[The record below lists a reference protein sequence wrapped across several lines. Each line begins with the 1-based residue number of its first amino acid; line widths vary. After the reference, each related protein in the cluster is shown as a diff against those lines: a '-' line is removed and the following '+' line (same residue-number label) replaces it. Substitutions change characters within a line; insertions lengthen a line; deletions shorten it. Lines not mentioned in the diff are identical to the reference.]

1 MKLRNIL
8 LAIISVILTA
18 CGGSNNGSENLDINK
33 LLQESAANSDLEIS
47 QESMNAIIESIPSPV
62 EIAMI
67 IKSSGTG
74 FDETLINSQDNI
86 KFYNSDKAKALSI
99 GIYSGDLG
107 YINIYEKSFLTVNY
121 LTTIKKLA
129 DDISIGQFFDFEMIR
144 RLASNND
151 KMDSLIYLST
161 VNFNK
166 MDAFLRSQKRTNMS
180 ILMVTG
186 TWLEG
191 FYIATQ
197 NYKTGKNPQLM
208 DWIGNQ
214 KIIIDQLMLGL
225 QAFKNDPYFQQV
237 VGDLDE
243 LKAIYEKI
251 TITYEYHAPE
261 SVEVDGR
268 LVIVDKSTSKVNVTE
283 EQVEQICSI
292 VMQIR
297 SKLVANA

>member
-18 CGGSNNGSENLDINK
+18 CGGSNNGNDKLDMNK
-33 LLQESAANSDLEIS
+33 LLAESAANSELEIS
-47 QESMNAIIESIPSPV
+47 PESMNAIIESIPSPI

-67 IKSSGTG
+67 IKGSGTG
-74 FDETLINSQDNI
+74 FDDKLINSQDNI
-86 KFYNSDKAKALSI
+86 KYYNSDKAKALSI

-121 LTTIKKLA
+121 LTTIKRLA
-129 DDISIGQFFDFEMIR
+129 DDISIGQFFDFEMIK

-166 MDAFLRSQKRTNMS
+166 MDSFLRSQKRTNMS

-197 NYKTGKNPQLM
+197 NYQASKNPQLM

-214 KIIIDQLMLGL
+214 KVIIDQLMLGL
-225 QAFKNDPYFQQV
+225 QAFKNDPYFQQMV
-237 VGDLDE
+237 TE
-243 LKAIYEKI
+243 LGKLKSVYDNI

-261 SVEVDGR
+261 SVEIDGR
-268 LVIVDKSTSKVNVTE
+268 LVIVDKSTSKVNVTA
-283 EQVEQICSI
+283 EQVDEICNN
-292 VMQIR
+292 VGQIR
-297 SKLVANA
+297 SKLVTNE

>member
-8 LAIISVILTA
+8 LAIISVAITA
-18 CGGSNNGSENLDINK
+18 CGGSNSGNDKIDINK
-33 LLQESAANSDLEIS
+33 LLEESAKNSDIEIS
-47 QESMNAIIESIPSPV
+47 SESMNAIIESIPSPV

-74 FDETLINSQDNI
+74 FDESLINSQSNTE
-86 KFYNSDKAKALSI
+86 FYNSDKSKALSI

-121 LTTIKKLA
+121 LATIKKLA
-129 DDISIGQFFDFEMIR
+129 DDISIGQFFDFDMIK

-161 VNFNK
+161 LNFNK

-197 NYKTGKNPQLM
+197 NYQAGKNPQLM

-225 QAFKNDPYFQQV
+225 QAFRNDPYFQQIV
-237 VGDLDE
+237 SELTE
-243 LKAIYEKI
+243 LKSIYEKI

-268 LVIVDKSTSKVNVTE
+268 LVIVDKSTSKVNVTA
-283 EQVEQICSI
+283 EQVDQICSI
-292 VMQIR
+292 IKQIR
-297 SKLVANA
+297 SKLIINA